1 MRKDKPQWGT
11 QVEAVAKED
20 DGVGMHE
27 MAEAL
32 LHAIYEYGFPWISD
46 GSYFEIRLIQ
56 RENEQREKK
65 KGVSGSVGSVL
76 FCSSCFGVQIKIE
89 FKKKE
94 RKVLVNSGEFG
105 LNNRDRSL

>member
-11 QVEAVAKED
+11 QVKAVAKED
-20 DGVGMHE
+20 DGIGMHE

-65 KGVSGSVGSVL
+65 KRGFWFCWFCVVL
-76 FCSSCFGVQIKIE
+76 FFLFRGSNQNRIQ
-89 FKKKE
+89 KE
-94 RKVLVNSGEFG
+94 RKKGSG
-105 LNNRDRSL
+105 